1 MGRTQ
6 GSWSRGLWDLGP
18 DWAKK
23 VSSLS
28 CGAHSRTQRVQP
40 STRGKGK
47 VVSCVSSGPREV
59 QVGCVGWG
67 CVSNVFVCLVQFS
80 LMALISS
87 LVEALFYFVCAVVT
101 ALNIST
107 DSMAVS
113 VSPSPVEYRC
123 HAPLAPFVPLSFG
136 GQKIQVNRLLHSSLL

>member
-23 VSSLS
+23 VSSLR

-40 STRGKGK
+40 STRRKGK
-47 VVSCVSSGPREV
+47 AVSCVSSGLHEV

-67 CVSNVFVCLVQFS
+67 CVSNVFVRPVQFE

-101 ALNIST
+101 AFHIST
-107 DSMAVS
+107 DSIAVS
-113 VSPSPVEYRC
+113 VCPSPVGYRC
-123 HAPLAPFVPLSFG
+123 HAPLAPSVPLSFG
-136 GQKIQVNRLLHSSLL
+136 GQKMQGNPLLHSSLL